1 MADEVCSSQEHELY
15 LSGRLTGY
23 VGAIVPVATG
33 RMRNEWY
40 PRRKADYMTDAHLR
54 NSRLRDVSVE
64 RDFNFRP
71 DLRGANPEPDVP
83 DSGSVIDMQSQLL
96 AVCPQLIPCLV
107 VSY

>member
-1 MADEVCSSQEHELY
+1 MADEVCISQEHELY
-15 LSGRLTGY
+15 QSGWLTGY
-23 VGAIVPVATG
+23 VGAIVPVAAG

-40 PRRKADYMTDAHLR
+40 PRRKADYMTDAHIR
-54 NSRLRDVSVE
+54 NSKLRDVSVE

-96 AVCPQLIPCLV
+96 AVCPLSISYLV
-107 VSY
+107 VIY